1 MNFVKNLA
9 FFTVLIAVLSFVL
22 VLPVF
27 AESNFQPQNL
37 IGEWWGEWKF
47 RTFGGKV
54 FLTIDKVGGKKVSGE
69 IQMSNS
75 KIPAEKFTE
84 GLLEENVLKIKT
96 KLRYIELTITDK
108 EMNGF
113 VETTIGPTV
122 LRSELEHLARVK

>member
-1 MNFVKNLA
+1 
-9 FFTVLIAVLSFVL
+9 
-22 VLPVF
+22 
-27 AESNFQPQNL
+27 
-37 IGEWWGEWKF
+37 
-47 RTFGGKV
+47 
-54 FLTIDKVGGKKVSGE
+54 
-69 IQMSNS
+69 MSNS